1 MAESKLSPAME
12 QYMRFKRE
20 HDDAILFF
28 RMGDFYEMFFEDA
41 REAARLLGLTLTSRN
56 HGKTSGD
63 VPLAGVPHH
72 AMEGYV
78 ARLIGMGRKVA
89 ICEQVEDPKKA
100 KGLVKRDVVE
110 IVSPGTAL
118 SDSMLDGRRNNFI
131 ASLCARGPAAGIAWV
146 DLSTGDFAVEEVASS
161 ELDDEVERSAPAEL
175 VVGEDFDGQRLESL
189 KAALPGA
196 AVTRIEDWRFEYHT
210 AREALLDQLGVR
222 SLKGY
227 DCEDLDLGVRAAGAA
242 VAYLRENQ
250 RSTVAHVQRLRR
262 RRRESSLLLDATAQ
276 RNLEL
281 VANQQ
286 DGGREGSLLNVIDRT
301 CTPMGAR
308 LLRQW
313 LLSPLRDPAGI
324 GRRHD
329 AVEALAAAR
338 PERAR
343 LREQLERV
351 GDVERMMAR
360 LCCRRGTPRDL
371 SGLAASLEALPDI
384 AAVAAAFHADLLR
397 RLCGPDLPDLGPLV
411 ALVRKGL
418 VDDPPAV
425 VGDGGVIREGYDA
438 GLDELRL
445 VSSGGR
451 EWIARLQA
459 EERRRTGINSLKIGF
474 NQVFGYYIEVSK
486 ANLERVPEDYTRKQT
501 LANAE
506 RFVTPELKEQEAR
519 VLQAEERIGALES
532 ELFADLR
539 DRAARHSAEVQQ
551 AGAAVAAVDVLV
563 GLAEAAVAG
572 DYVRPAVD
580 DGQVIEIEGGRH
592 AVVEGRLPQGRF
604 VPNDVNLDSDGDQ
617 VLLVTGPNMAGKS
630 TIIRQVGLIVVLA
643 QMGAFVPAR
652 GARIGVVDRV
662 FTRVGAS
669 DDLARGESTFM
680 VEMNE
685 ASTILNN
692 AGSRSLILMDELG
705 RGTSTYDG
713 LSLAWAV
720 VEYLHD
726 NGLVR
731 PRTLFATHYH
741 ELTQLEDRL
750 DRVRN
755 VNVRVREEG
764 DRVLFLHR
772 LAPGPCDRSYG
783 IHVARMAGMP
793 GAVLRRAEEIL
804 AGLEAGDGASAGSGG
819 RAVDPSQM
827 DLFGQGSP
835 PEASRLLQELR
846 DLDLDRTTP
855 MEALEL
861 LSRWRRQADSDTG
874 EPA

>member
-1 MAESKLSPAME
+1 MAEAKLSPAME

-28 RMGDFYEMFFEDA
+28 RMGDFYEMFFDDA

-56 HGKTSGD
+56 HGRTSGD

-100 KGLVKRDVVE
+100 RGLVKRDVVE

-118 SDSMLDGRRNNFI
+118 SDSMLDGQRNNYI
-131 ASLCARGPAAGIAWV
+131 ASLCARGTQAGIAWV
-146 DLSTGDFAVEEVASS
+146 DLSTGDFAVDEVAAAD
-161 ELDDEVERSAPAEL
+161 LDDELERSVPAEL
-175 VVGEDFDGQRLESL
+175 VVAEGFEAQHLERLER
-189 KAALPGA
+189 ALPGA
-196 AVTRIEDWRFEYHT
+196 AVTRMDDWRFEYHT
-210 AREALLDQLGVR
+210 ARQALLEQLGVG

-250 RSTVAHVQRLRR
+250 RSSVEHVQRLRR
-262 RRRESSLLLDATAQ
+262 RRRESCLLLDAAAQ
-276 RNLEL
+276 RNLDLL
-281 VANQQ
+281 VNQH
-286 DGGREGSLLNVIDRT
+286 DRGRDGSLLEVIDRT
-301 CTPMGAR
+301 CTPLGAR
-308 LLRQW
+308 RLRQW
-313 LLSPLRDPAGI
+313 LIAPLRDTAEI
-324 GRRHD
+324 ALRHD
-329 AVEALAAAR
+329 AVEALAALR

-351 GDVERMMAR
+351 GDLERMMAR
-360 LCCRRGTPRDL
+360 ICCRRGTPRDL

-384 AAVAAAFHADLLR
+384 AAVTRAFDAELLR
-397 RLCGPDLPDLGPLV
+397 RLGGPELPDLGPAV
-411 ALVRKGL
+411 SLVRRGL

-438 GLDELRL
+438 GLDELRQ
-445 VSSGGR
+445 VTSGGR
-451 EWIARLQA
+451 QWIARLQA
-459 EERRRTGINSLKIGF
+459 EERRRTGIASLKIGF

-486 ANLERVPEDYTRKQT
+486 ANLERVPGDYTRKQT

-519 VLQAEERIGALES
+519 VLQAEERIGALEA

-539 DRAARHSAEVQQ
+539 ERAARFSAEVQQ
-551 AGAAVAAVDVLV
+551 AAAAVAAIDVLA
-563 GLAEAAVAG
+563 GLAEAAVSA
-572 DYVRPAVD
+572 DYVRPVVD
-580 DGQVIEIEGGRH
+580 ESGVIEIEGGRH
-592 AVVEGRLPQGRF
+592 PVVEGRLDQGRF
-604 VPNDVNLDSDGDQ
+604 VPNDVRLGCDGDQ
-617 VLLVTGPNMAGKS
+617 ILLVTGPNMAGKS

-652 GARIGVVDRV
+652 SARIGVVDRV

-692 AGSRSLILMDELG
+692 AGPRSLILMDELG

-713 LSLAWAV
+713 LSLAWAI

-726 NGLVR
+726 NGLAR

-741 ELTQLEDRL
+741 ELTQLEGRL
-750 DRVRN
+750 DRVSN
-755 VNVRVREEG
+755 VNVQVREEG
-764 DRVLFLHR
+764 DRILFLHR

-793 GAVLRRAEEIL
+793 GAVLRRSQEIL
-804 AGLEAGDGASAGSGG
+804 ASLERGDADSPASPG
-819 RAVDPSQM
+819 RPVEAPQM
-827 DLFGQGSP
+827 DLFGQPP
-835 PEASRLLQELR
+835 PEATRLLQELR
-846 DLDLDRTTP
+846 ELDLDRTTP
-855 MEALEL
+855 LQALEL
-861 LSRWRRQADSDTG
+861 LSRWRLEADSGAG
-874 EPA
+874 EAS

>member
-28 RMGDFYEMFFEDA
+28 RMGDFYEMFFDDA

-100 KGLVKRDVVE
+100 RGLVKRDVVE

-118 SDSMLDGRRNNFI
+118 SDSMLDGQRNNYI
-131 ASLCARGPAAGIAWV
+131 ASLCARGPEAGIAWV
-146 DLSTGDFAVEEVASS
+146 DLSTGDFAV
-161 ELDDEVERSAPAEL
+161 DEVPAADLHDELERSAPAEL
-175 VVGEDFDGQRLESL
+175 VVGEGFEHLDRL
-189 KAALPGA
+189 KRALPGA
-196 AVTRIEDWRFEYHT
+196 AVTRMDDWRFEYHT
-210 AREALLDQLGVR
+210 AREALLEQLGVR

-250 RSTVAHVQRLRR
+250 RSSVGHVQRLRR
-262 RRRESSLLLDATAQ
+262 RRRESCLLLDAAAQ

-281 VANQQ
+281 LANQR
-286 DGGREGSLLNVIDRT
+286 DGGREGSLLEVLDRT
-301 CTPMGAR
+301 RTPMGAR
-308 LLRQW
+308 RLRRW
-313 LLSPLRDPAGI
+313 LIAPLRDTAGI
-324 GRRHD
+324 ARRHD
-329 AVEALAAAR
+329 AVGALAARR

-351 GDVERMMAR
+351 GDLERMMAR

-384 AAVAAAFHADLLR
+384 AALARAFEAELLR
-397 RLCGPDLPDLGPLV
+397 QLGGPELPDLGPLV
-411 ALVRKGL
+411 SLVRRAL

-438 GLDELRL
+438 GLDELRE

-451 EWIARLQA
+451 QWIARLQA
-459 EERRRTGINSLKIGF
+459 EERRRTGIASLKIGF
-474 NQVFGYYIEVSK
+474 NQVFGYYIEVSR

-519 VLQAEERIGALES
+519 VLQAEERIGALEA
-532 ELFADLR
+532 ELFAALR
-539 DRAARHSAEVQQ
+539 DQAAGFSAEVQQ
-551 AGAAVAAVDVLV
+551 AAAAVAAIDVLA
-563 GLAEAAVAG
+563 GLAEAAAAG
-572 DYVRPAVD
+572 GYVRPAVD
-580 DGQVIEIEGGRH
+580 EGDAIEIEGGRH
-592 AVVEGRLPQGRF
+592 PVVEGRLEQGRF
-604 VPNDVNLDSDGDQ
+604 VPNDVRLGCDGDQ
-617 VLLVTGPNMAGKS
+617 ILLVTGPNMAGKS

-652 GARIGVVDRV
+652 RARIGVVDRV

-692 AGSRSLILMDELG
+692 AGPRSLILMDELG

-713 LSLAWAV
+713 LSLAWAI

-726 NGLVR
+726 NGVAR

-741 ELTQLEDRL
+741 ELTQLEGRL
-750 DRVRN
+750 DRVAN
-755 VNVRVREEG
+755 VNVQVREEG

-772 LAPGPCDRSYG
+772 LAAGPCDRSYG

-793 GAVLRRAEEIL
+793 GAVLRRSQEIL
-804 AGLEAGDGASAGSGG
+804 ASLERGDAASPAGRSA
-819 RAVDPSQM
+819 AAAPQM
-827 DLFGQGSP
+827 DLFGQRPP
-835 PEASRLLQELR
+835 PEAARLLQELR

-855 MEALEL
+855 MQALEL
-861 LSRWRRQADSDTG
+861 LGRWRREADSGAG
-874 EPA
+874 EAS

>member
-1 MAESKLSPAME
+1 MAEAKLSPAME

-28 RMGDFYEMFFEDA
+28 RMGDFYEMFFDDA

-56 HGKTSGD
+56 HGRTSGD

-78 ARLIGMGRKVA
+78 ARLIGLGRKVA

-100 KGLVKRDVVE
+100 RGLVKRDVVE

-118 SDSMLDGRRNNFI
+118 SDSMLDGQRNNFI
-131 ASLCARGPAAGIAWV
+131 ASLCARGAEAGIAWV
-146 DLSTGDFAVEEVASS
+146 DLSTGDFAVDEVPAAD
-161 ELDDEVERSAPAEL
+161 LDDELERSAPAEL
-175 VVGEDFDGQRLESL
+175 VVGEGFEDLERLQR
-189 KAALPGA
+189 ALPGA
-196 AVTRIEDWRFEYHT
+196 AVTRMDDWRFEYHT
-210 AREALLDQLGVR
+210 AREALLEQLGVR

-250 RSTVAHVQRLRR
+250 RSSVGHVQRLRR
-262 RRRESSLLLDATAQ
+262 RRRESCLVLDAAAQ

-281 VANQQ
+281 LANQR
-286 DGGREGSLLNVIDRT
+286 DGGREGSLLEVLDRT

-308 LLRQW
+308 RLRRW
-313 LLSPLRDPAGI
+313 LIAPLRDPAGI

-329 AVEALAAAR
+329 AVGALASR
-338 PERAR
+338 RTERAR

-351 GDVERMMAR
+351 GDLERMMAR

-384 AAVAAAFHADLLR
+384 AALARAFDAGLLR
-397 RLCGPDLPDLGPLV
+397 QLGGPELPDLGPLV
-411 ALVRKGL
+411 SLVRRAL

-425 VGDGGVIREGYDA
+425 VGDGGVIRDGYDA
-438 GLDELRL
+438 GLDELRK

-451 EWIARLQA
+451 QWIARLQA
-459 EERRRTGINSLKIGF
+459 EERGRTGIASLKIGF

-519 VLQAEERIGALES
+519 VLQAEERIGALEA
-532 ELFADLR
+532 ELFAALR
-539 DRAARHSAEVQQ
+539 DQAARFSAEVQQ
-551 AGAAVAAVDVLV
+551 AAAAVAAIDVLA
-563 GLAEAAVAG
+563 GLAEAAAAG
-572 DYVRPAVD
+572 DYVRPVVD
-580 DGQVIEIEGGRH
+580 EGDAIEIEGGRH
-592 AVVEGRLPQGRF
+592 PVVETRQEQGRF
-604 VPNDVNLDSDGDQ
+604 VPNDVRLGCDGDQ
-617 VLLVTGPNMAGKS
+617 ILLVTGPNMAGKS

-652 GARIGVVDRV
+652 SARIGVVDRV

-692 AGSRSLILMDELG
+692 AGPRSLILMDELG

-713 LSLAWAV
+713 LSLAWAI

-726 NGLVR
+726 NGVAR
-731 PRTLFATHYH
+731 PRTMFATHYH
-741 ELTQLEDRL
+741 ELTQLEGRL
-750 DRVRN
+750 DRVAN
-755 VNVRVREEG
+755 VNVQVREEG

-793 GAVLRRAEEIL
+793 GAVLRRAQEIL
-804 AGLEAGDGASAGSGG
+804 ASLERGDAASPAGRG
-819 RAVDPSQM
+819 RAAAAPQM
-827 DLFGQGSP
+827 DLFGQRPP
-835 PEASRLLQELR
+835 PEAARLLRELR

-855 MEALEL
+855 LQALEL
-861 LSRWRRQADSDTG
+861 LNRWRREADSGG
-874 EPA
+874 EPC